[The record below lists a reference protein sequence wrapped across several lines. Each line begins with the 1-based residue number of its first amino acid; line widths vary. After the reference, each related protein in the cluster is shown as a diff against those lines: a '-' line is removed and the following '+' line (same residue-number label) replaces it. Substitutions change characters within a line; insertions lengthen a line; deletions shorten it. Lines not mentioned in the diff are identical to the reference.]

1 MQCFIYK
8 SLRKEELYLYLD
20 KRDNFS
26 SVPEDLL
33 QNFGRLAFVMEMEL
47 TPDRKLARENVDK
60 VMASIQAKGFFVQ
73 MPPLVIS
80 LPLGSSYRQL
90 H

>member
-8 SLRKEELYLYLD
+8 SLRKAELYIYLD
-20 KRDNFS
+20 KRNDFS
-26 SVPEDLL
+26 AVPEVLL

-47 TPDRKLARENVDK
+47 TPDRKLAREDTVK
-60 VMASIQAKGFFVQ
+60 VIASIQAKGFFVQ

-80 LPLGSSYRQL
+80 LPLAETNRQL